1 MGKFNSKRFTLIAA
15 SFLVLSF
22 MGVFAMWKGMEAV
35 AVTVATALAGIVAY
49 YTNQETKR
57 PSNGK

>member
-1 MGKFNSKRFTLIAA
+1 MKKFGSKRFTLIAA
-15 SFLVLSF
+15 SFTVLTF
-22 MGVFAMWKGMEAV
+22 MGVLAMFKEFEAV

-57 PSNGK
+57 PSK